1 MENIETENCDSVEA
15 KSEALCSCGG
25 GEKVTL

>member
-15 KSEALCSCGG
+15 MSEAQWSCGG